1 MKRRGQANIIA
12 ALVLIV
18 LSLGAIYLVW
28 NFMIQ
33 PIITRGGEDIAITTG
48 CTDLS
53 LTIES
58 CLISSTDDVDVT
70 YKRGPKD
77 LSTDL
82 SFSKM
87 LIIYEKSDGTTNSTV
102 TTNVPGKLE
111 TKKVVTVEPDVVK
124 VSIAGI
130 ITTGS
135 GEDKTCAESSKVT
148 CRIV

>member
-1 MKRRGQANIIA
+1 MKKRGQANIIA

-48 CTDLS
+48 CTDLG
-53 LTIES
+53 LTVES
-58 CLISSTDDVDVT
+58 CFTNSTDDVAVT

-82 SFSKM
+82 SFSRM
-87 LIIYEKSDGTTNSTV
+87 LIIYEKADGTTTSTE
-102 TTNVPGKLE
+102 TTDVPGKLE
-111 TKKVVTVEPDVVK
+111 TKKAITSEPGVVK

-135 GEDKTCAESSKVT
+135 GEDKTCAESSKIT
-148 CRIV
+148 CRVL